1 MPNARITFDD
11 LYANPELA
19 ARFRSPAVELL
30 DGQMVRQP
38 LPSAAV
44 VAAVVRLAATFDE
57 HAYGVR
63 VGVRDAVASAP
74 CDLLR
79 PEVSLMRPG
88 VLPFARPAP
97 PATGLLLAVLV
108 VDRLELAQER
118 LRRCAV
124 AGVPETWLLALDD
137 GSGVA
142 YGDPQ
147 AGRYR
152 RRELLLPGE
161 PCAPREADWLRVVP
175 LLRERPAA
183 RSAAAMA
190 AA

>member
-57 HAYGVR
+57 QAYGVR

-79 PEVSLMRPG
+79 PEVSLTRPG
-88 VLPFARPAP
+88 VLPFVRPAP

-118 LRRCAV
+118 LRRCAA
-124 AGVPETWLLALDD
+124 AGVQETWLLALDEA
-137 GSGVA
+137 SGVA

-161 PCAPREADWLRVVP
+161 PCAPREAHWLQVVP
-175 LLRERPAA
+175 LTRVRSAA

-190 AA
+190 TA

>member
-1 MPNARITFDD
+1 MSNARITFDD

-30 DGQMVRQP
+30 DGRMVRQP

-44 VAAVVRLAATFDE
+44 VAAVVRLAASFDE
-57 HAYGVR
+57 QAYGVR
-63 VGVRDAVASAP
+63 VGVREAVASAP

-88 VLPFARPAP
+88 VLPFVRPAP

-108 VDRLELAQER
+108 VDRLAPAQER

-124 AGVPETWLLALDD
+124 AGVAETWLLALDEA
-137 GSGVA
+137 SGA
-142 YGDPQ
+142 AFSDPQ

-161 PCAPREADWLRVVP
+161 PCAPREADWLRVVALP
-175 LLRERPAA
+175 RETPAA
-183 RSAAAMA
+183 GSTAAVAAA
-190 AA
+190 